1 MPSTSTSRSRLH
13 GGQSESTAGGLPRPH
28 ILTGRTRRRVAGNF
42 AWLSAAEVAC
52 RVISVLV
59 TLQLARRLGTA
70 GYGRVE
76 FAFNVT
82 LWLVLLVREGLD
94 VIAAREIAR
103 HPRLVRPLVNL
114 VMAIRLTIAAALL
127 VLLVPGAWLL
137 MPGPAERTLLWLY
150 GLMLLTTASGIDYV
164 YRGLERMGPVAVS
177 LFLRTLVYALGVAL
191 LVRSS
196 EDLLRV
202 PLLLVSGEAC
212 GIALTWCLHA
222 RRHGWP
228 RPQWRGGR
236 FLRVFL
242 TRGRSVYAIQV
253 SQAALVTIDLLIVGM
268 GSGWDHVGLYGAAHR
283 MVAVA
288 LTFGL
293 IFQQVTFPTLA
304 RAWRSSH
311 ASGREALGT
320 LVALLMTAYV
330 PLAVGTT
337 TLAGPL
343 VATLFDR
350 SYAGAAPL
358 LAIEVWRAPLLSLA
372 FLYQGALIALNR
384 EAAGMRLLAGGAV
397 CAVPLIVALRAA
409 LGLPGAAIGA
419 VLTALLLA
427 TAGYL
432 RLAREG
438 WQPAWHHGAGRPLV
452 ASLCMVPVCLVCG
465 TASLGLAV
473 ACGAAVYVAVLA
485 LLGGL
490 KPFGL
495 GR

>member
-1 MPSTSTSRSRLH
+1 MPSASRSRSRIHAGSHPSTSQLH
-13 GGQSESTAGGLPRPH
+13 RPH
-28 ILTGRTRRRVAGNF
+28 ILTSRGRRRVAGNF
-42 AWLSAAEVAC
+42 AWLSAAEIAC
-52 RVISVLV
+52 RIISVLV

-76 FAFNVT
+76 FAFNIT

-103 HPRLVRPLVNL
+103 HPRLVRPLVHL
-114 VMAIRLTIAAALL
+114 VMAIRLTIATALLALL
-127 VLLVPGAWLL
+127 VPAAWLL
-137 MPGPAERTLLWLY
+137 MPGPTERTLLVLY
-150 GLMLLTTASGIDYV
+150 GLMLLTTAAGIDYV

-177 LFLRTLVYALGVAL
+177 LLLRTMVYALGVSL

-196 EDLLRV
+196 ADLLRV
-202 PLLLVSGEAC
+202 PVLLVAGEVS
-212 GIALTWCLHA
+212 GIALTWSLHA
-222 RRHGWP
+222 RGYGWP

-253 SQAALVTIDLLIVGM
+253 SQAALVTIDLLIVGL

-283 MVAVA
+283 MASVA

-293 IFQQVTFPTLA
+293 IFQQVTFPALS
-304 RAWRSSH
+304 RAWRSSN
-311 ASGREALGT
+311 ASGREALET
-320 LVALLMTAYV
+320 LVALLLAAYI

-358 LAIEVWRAPLLSLA
+358 LAIEIWRAPLLSLA
-372 FLYQGALIALNR
+372 FLYQAALIARNR
-384 EAAGMRLLAGGAV
+384 EASGMRLLAGGAI
-397 CAVPLIVALRAA
+397 CAVPLIVVLRAV
-409 LGLPGAAIGA
+409 LGLPGAALGA
-419 VLTALLLA
+419 VLTALVLA
-427 TAGYL
+427 LAGYL

-438 WQPAWHHGAGRPLV
+438 WQPAWHHFALRPLI
-452 ASLCMVPVCLVCG
+452 ASLCMVPVCLVG
-465 TASLGLAV
+465 ALAGLGLAI
-473 ACGAAVYVAVLA
+473 ACGAAVYVAVLG

-490 KPFGL
+490 KPFGI